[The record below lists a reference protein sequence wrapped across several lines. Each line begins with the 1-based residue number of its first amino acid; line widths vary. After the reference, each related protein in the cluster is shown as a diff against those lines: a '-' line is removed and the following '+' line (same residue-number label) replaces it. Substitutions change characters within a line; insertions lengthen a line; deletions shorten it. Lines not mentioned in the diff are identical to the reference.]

1 MIEILPAPWEVI
13 LGHARACYPRE
24 CCGILLGEVGDGGS
38 RRRVTIAVACAN
50 AYQGEQSDRFE
61 LDPAD
66 QFEAQRLARKEGLE
80 VLGFFH
86 SHPDCD
92 AYFSATDLA
101 HSWPWYSNLV
111 VSIRHGGFDH
121 ARAFRANEAQTESTS
136 EELICPTS

>member
-24 CCGILLGEVGDGGS
+24 CCGILLGEVGADGG
-38 RRRVTIAVACAN
+38 RRVTIAVACVN
-50 AYQGEQSDRFE
+50 AYDGDQADRFE
-61 LDPAD
+61 LAPAD
-66 QFEAQRLARKEGLE
+66 QFEAQRLARREGLE

-111 VSIRHGGFDH
+111 VCVRQGEFDH
-121 ARAFRANEAQTESTS
+121 ARAFRANETQTESTP
-136 EELICPTS
+136 EELICPKS